1 MRGKRVDLGAYEY
14 NVRSGTLMF
23 LRQNGTTAPAGS
35 WSLPETLLCRERL
48 LQNPLGHKPSGL
60 HLGDFL
66 LDFR

>member
-1 MRGKRVDLGAYEY
+1 MAERWMSVAEIAEYLGVKRDTIYK
-14 NVRSGTLMF
+14 
-23 LRQNGTTAPAGS
+23 
-35 WSLPETLLCRERL
+35 WRL